1 MDQIFDAIVIGA
13 GQAGP
18 PLAERLAAA
27 GMQVALVERN
37 LFGGTCVNTGCM
49 PTKTLIASA
58 YVAHMARRSDDY
70 GIVHESPIKIDMK
83 RVKARADTVSGN
95 ARTNIEKWLR
105 GMNGLTIIKGH
116 ARFEGSD
123 VVRVGE
129 SLLKAPRIFINVGGR
144 ASVPD
149 MPGVGTVAYL
159 TNTSILR
166 LETVP
171 RHLIVVGGSYIGL
184 EFAQMYRRF
193 GADVTIVEMAPR
205 LIAREDEDVSEAVR
219 EILADEGIAVR
230 TNATC
235 IGFKPH
241 PDGVA
246 VNVDCTSGAP
256 VVVGSHLLLAVGRRP
271 NTNDLGLDAAGVA
284 VDARGY
290 IGVDDSLATNVP
302 GIWALGDC
310 NGRGAFT
317 HTAYNDY
324 EIVAANL
331 LDGESRR
338 VSDRIPAYALYVD
351 PPLGR
356 VGLSETDAKRAG
368 RKLLVSKRP
377 MTRVGRAIEKG
388 ETKGFMKVVVDAESK
403 RILGAAILG
412 VAGDEA
418 IHGILDM
425 MNAAATYPV
434 LQWAVPI
441 HPTVSEL
448 IPTVLGDLKPTVTD
462 HSGTPGRDDNGF
474 VRAEVAKITA

>member
-1 MDQIFDAIVIGA
+1 MTQVFDAIVIGA

-18 PLAERLAAA
+18 SLAGRLTAA
-27 GMQVALVERN
+27 GMKVALVERN

-49 PTKTLIASA
+49 PTKTLVASA
-58 YVAHMARRSDDY
+58 YAAHLARRSAEY
-70 GIVHESPIKIDMK
+70 GVAIESPIKIDMK
-83 RVKARADTVSGN
+83 RVKARADTVSTN
-95 ARTNIEKWLR
+95 ARTNVEKWLR
-105 GMNGLTIIKGH
+105 GMEGLTVIEGH
-116 ARFEGSD
+116 ARFEGPD

-149 MPGVGTVAYL
+149 MPGVGTVDYL
-159 TNTSILR
+159 TNTSILK
-166 LETVP
+166 LDTIP

-184 EFAQMYRRF
+184 EFAHMYRRF
-193 GADVTIVEMAPR
+193 GAEVTVVEMAPR
-205 LIAREDEDVSEAVR
+205 LIAREDEDVSETVH
-219 EILADEGIAVR
+219 EILTDEGIAVR
-230 TNATC
+230 TRASC

-246 VNVDCTSGAP
+246 VDVDCTSGEPA
-256 VVVGSHLLLAVGRRP
+256 VVGSHVLLAVGRRP
-271 NTNDLGLDAAGVA
+271 NTDDLGLDKAGVA
-284 VDARGY
+284 ADARGY
-290 IGVDDSLATNVP
+290 IVVDDGLATIVP

-331 LDGESRR
+331 LDGGNRR

-356 VGLSETDAKRAG
+356 VGLSETEATRTG

-388 ETKGFMKVVVDAESK
+388 ETKGFMKVVADAETK
-403 RILGAAILG
+403 QILGAAILG
-412 VAGDEA
+412 AGGDEA
-418 IHGILDM
+418 IHGILNM
-425 MNAAATYPV
+425 MNAGATYPV

-448 IPTVLGDLKPTVTD
+448 IPTVLGELKPL
-462 HSGTPGRDDNGF
+462 SG
-474 VRAEVAKITA
+474 

>member
-1 MDQIFDAIVIGA
+1 MTQVFDAIVIGA

-18 PLAERLAAA
+18 SLAGRLTAA
-27 GMQVALVERN
+27 GMKVALVERK

-49 PTKTLIASA
+49 PTKTLVASA
-58 YVAHMARRSDDY
+58 YAAHLARRSAEY
-70 GIVHESPIKIDMK
+70 GVAIESPIKIDMK
-83 RVKARADTVSGN
+83 RVKARADTVSTN
-95 ARTNIEKWLR
+95 ARTNVEKWLR
-105 GMNGLTIIKGH
+105 GMDGLTVIEGH
-116 ARFEGSD
+116 ARFEGPD

-129 SLLKAPRIFINVGGR
+129 SLLKAPRIFVNVGGR

-149 MPGVGTVAYL
+149 MPGVGTVDYL
-159 TNTSILR
+159 TNTSILK
-166 LETVP
+166 LDTIP

-184 EFAQMYRRF
+184 EFAHMYRRF
-193 GADVTIVEMAPR
+193 GAEVTVVEMAPR
-205 LIAREDEDVSEAVR
+205 LIAREDEDVSEAVQQ
-219 EILADEGIAVR
+219 ILTDEGIAVR
-230 TNATC
+230 TRASC
-235 IGFKPH
+235 IGFRPH

-246 VNVDCTSGAP
+246 VDVDCTSGEPA
-256 VVVGSHLLLAVGRRP
+256 VVGSHLLLAVGRRP
-271 NTNDLGLDAAGVA
+271 NTDDLGLDKAGVA
-284 VDARGY
+284 ADARGY
-290 IGVDDSLATNVP
+290 IVVDDGLATTVP

-324 EIVAANL
+324 EIVATNL
-331 LDGESRR
+331 LDGGNRR

-356 VGLSETDAKRAG
+356 VGLSETEATRTG

-388 ETKGFMKVVVDAESK
+388 ETKGFMKVVADAETK
-403 RILGAAILG
+403 QILGAAILG
-412 VAGDEA
+412 TGGDEA

-425 MNAAATYPV
+425 MNAGATYPV

-448 IPTVLGDLKPTVTD
+448 IPTVLGELKPL
-462 HSGTPGRDDNGF
+462 SG
-474 VRAEVAKITA
+474 